1 MSADEDTELRDLVA
15 QTLEANGTLGKLRA
29 QLRASVFL
37 ALEDQEN
44 GQSKTPFLSKELKSF
59 LSTKDGKLTA
69 YLVQE
74 FLEFFNLEFTLAVF
88 KPETGLNEGMK
99 RSEVLKS
106 LGGEGTNISSNLPII
121 TSLLQNVNKSKSTN
135 FGSGDAVYISKNL
148 TDKQIEEAKKK
159 FDFYDKDSSGAID
172 KEELRDLF
180 MDMFPNFHRNMLD
193 RYVNDEF
200 AAADKDFN
208 SSIYTLTPKAI
219 DFDEFLDMYKRL
231 FLLCRTVVSD
241 DVGELVSP
249 THKPASKQT
258 SPQHQVNQ
266 VKQQSKKPSSSPPSS
281 AKPDQVNGSSIQ
293 GNKTTGK
300 FTTAGYGSDLEE
312 DPFFDDQPVAS
323 VSYNTLSSVPITS
336 VSSTTQKA
344 SPYEPPHITTL
355 QKKSELEKNR
365 DLHKEA
371 IVTEEKIKDKSKK
384 VGSGLTSLD
393 DLPSLNSGR
402 GGGVLKSPENEDS
415 PRNDSDMDKN
425 LREVDKRLEELGL
438 DSPNDEFEYED
449 DFSDVSQK
457 SPRKVDNKPENGSIA
472 EEIDDEE
479 IAEDISAEADDL
491 LKSEKSGFDDLTTD
505 RSISQMDGGFDYM
518 EDPVLP

>member
-323 VSYNTLSSVPITS
+323 VSYNTLSSFVTERS
-336 VSSTTQKA
+336 RSTF
-344 SPYEPPHITTL
+344 L
-355 QKKSELEKNR
+355 SELEKNR
-365 DLHKEA
+365 DLHIEA

>member
-44 GQSKTPFLSKELKSF
+44 GQNKTPFLSKELKSF

-208 SSIYTLTPKAI
+208 SSI

-249 THKPASKQT
+249 THKPASKT

-293 GNKTTGK
+293 ENKTTGK

-323 VSYNTLSSVPITS
+323 VSYNTLS
-336 VSSTTQKA
+336 
-344 SPYEPPHITTL
+344 
-355 QKKSELEKNR
+355 SELEKNR

-393 DLPSLNSGR
+393 DLPSLTSGR

>member
-15 QTLEANGTLGKLRA
+15 QTLETNGTLGKLRA

-44 GQSKTPFLSKELKSF
+44 GQNKTPFLSKELKSF

-106 LGGEGTNISSNLPII
+106 LGGEGTNISTNLPII
-121 TSLLQNVNKSKSTN
+121 TSFLQNVNKSKSTN

-159 FDFYDKDSSGAID
+159 FDYYDKDSSGAID

-200 AAADKDFN
+200 AAADKNFN
-208 SSIYTLTPKAI
+208 SSI

-323 VSYNTLSSVPITS
+323 VSYNTLSS
-336 VSSTTQKA
+336 
-344 SPYEPPHITTL
+344 
-355 QKKSELEKNR
+355 ELEKNR
-365 DLHKEA
+365 DLLKEA

-393 DLPSLNSGR
+393 DLPSLTSGR
-402 GGGVLKSPENEDS
+402 TGGVLKSPENEDS

>member
-323 VSYNTLSSVPITS
+323 VSYNTLSS
-336 VSSTTQKA
+336 
-344 SPYEPPHITTL
+344 
-355 QKKSELEKNR
+355 ELEKNR
-365 DLHKEA
+365 DLHIEA